1 MTLSIHLLAFTV
13 YQYVASVLLGVV
25 RDLLALRF
33 WTVEHDMAPLLSDWS
48 SFYERRVYSRIRDCF
63 NRTVA
68 SSPSSWILLSHQGR
82 QTWALNLGSY
92 NYLGF
97 GDHESVCTA
106 PVLAALHSQ
115 GACLCSHRSTAG
127 TSPQLLELERA
138 VAEFIGQPA
147 ALVCGMG
154 FATNANIIP
163 LLVGRGALI
172 VSDELNHTSIAV
184 GARLSGA
191 KVATFR
197 HNGLFGRAIRWP
209 FFRASHE
216 HLDIT
221 VFPLNVQILSIW
233 NEFCANQSSLAKAI
247 RPPAIPNRRPHA

>member
-1 MTLSIHLLAFTV
+1 MTLSIHLLALTV

-25 RDLLALRF
+25 RDLLAFRF
-33 WTVEHDMAPLLSDWS
+33 WTIEHEMAPLLSDWS
-48 SFYERRVYSRIRDCF
+48 SFYERRMYSRIRDCF
-63 NRTVA
+63 NRIVS
-68 SSPSSWILLSHQGR
+68 SSPSSWISLSDQGQ
-82 QTWALNLGSY
+82 QTWALNLASY

-97 GDHESVCTA
+97 GGHDNVCT
-106 PVLAALHSQ
+106 PSVLASLHSQ
-115 GACLCSHRSTAG
+115 GTSMCSHRSTAG

-138 VAEFIGQPA
+138 VAAFVGQPA

-191 KVATFR
+191 KIITFR
-197 HNGLFGRAIRWP
+197 HNGLF
-209 FFRASHE
+209 
-216 HLDIT
+216 
-221 VFPLNVQILSIW
+221 
-233 NEFCANQSSLAKAI
+233 
-247 RPPAIPNRRPHA
+247 NRS